1 MSSRSV
7 QMDSQVAKN
16 ILELGTFSNS
26 FMLLILGIMIGSG
39 ILGGLVNF
47 LLSENHKPLVWK
59 ALLGYCLLGIVAAL
73 TVPLFLNM
81 ISSDL
86 LGNAPKKPVNL
97 LIFNGICLLFSVFSC
112 RLKEN
117 VYNKRFQGTRIMNKD
132 HINADPAEI
141 DYDLE
146 IGRRKASKDRLRRS
160 GISESELKILQVMAS
175 GNHVHPSLVDLLKD
189 PKLAK
194 EHVNETL
201 SSVMAKGWVEQKLN
215 KENKLR
221 LYLTPKGKQIIDK
234 FYN

>member
-1 MSSRSV
+1 MNG
-7 QMDSQVAKN
+7 QVAKD

-26 FMLLILGIMIGSG
+26 FLLLISGIMIGSG

-47 LLSENHKPLVWK
+47 FSLENHKSPAWK

-86 LGNAPKKPVNL
+86 LIDAPKKPVNL
-97 LIFNGICLLFSVFSC
+97 FIFNGICLLFSVFSC

-117 VYNKRFQGTRIMNKD
+117 LFNKRFQGTGIMNKD
-132 HINADPAEI
+132 PIYADPAEI
-141 DYDLE
+141 EGYLK
-146 IGRRKASKDRLRRS
+146 IGRRMASKDRLDRA
-160 GISESELKILQVMAS
+160 GISQSELKILQVMAS
-175 GNHVHPSLVDLLKD
+175 GNHVHRSLVDLLKD
-189 PKLAK
+189 PELAK

-221 LYLTPKGKQIIDK
+221 LYLTPKGKRIIDK